1 MGHPLGKC
9 YVFENCHGSI
19 YYIGNHD
26 NFSKARPSEPRF
38 FIYTE
43 CAALNSRAHK
53 GGIKMNALYRNA
65 ILVTLE
71 PDDPFIRLTTLDRQ
85 HGKSS
90 SFLLDADKITQL
102 LTFKT
107 DSLLDN
113 DLLSFARM
121 YLLNP
126 DLAILRVTWIRDSSA
141 DNTVTGYRQTLV
153 LPTAKLL
160 AVLDGKTVRVLSD
173 ELPLAPVS
181 LTDTAQRMIRG
192 LHSAHQKRALC
203 KALRDNFHWRTDEHI
218 TLFADWG
225 NDFGFST
232 DTLYG
237 GLCLHSS
244 QVTGSNGRV
253 YEKLFYS
260 VHT

>member
-1 MGHPLGKC
+1 
-9 YVFENCHGSI
+9 
-19 YYIGNHD
+19 
-26 NFSKARPSEPRF
+26 
-38 FIYTE
+38 
-43 CAALNSRAHK
+43 
-53 GGIKMNALYRNA
+53 MNALYRNA

-71 PDDPFIRLTTLDRQ
+71 PDDPFIRLTTIDRQ

-126 DLAILRVTWIRDSSA
+126 DLAVLRVTWIRDSSA

-160 AVLDGKTVRVLSD
+160 AVLDGETVLVLSD

-181 LTDTAQRMIRG
+181 LTDTAQRMILG

-203 KALRDNFHWRTDEHI
+203 KALRDSFQWHTAEHI

-225 NDFGFST
+225 DDFGFSS
-232 DTLYG
+232 DILYG
-237 GLCLHSS
+237 GLCLHTAS
-244 QVTGSNGRV
+244 VTGRNGRT
-253 YEKLFYS
+253 YEKLTYS